1 MAPAK
6 RKAPANRMA
15 PAKRPTALKP
25 GEPGFIG
32 PVSPLVNRPTS
43 PATPA
48 PLTQEQQNLADLML
62 VQGPASQ
69 PQQPPTPGGP
79 EDLLSFRK
87 DTTPAGQPVTLPSGT
102 TVQIDKVRLA
112 NGLIGETTTV
122 ALPNGSPPVQSAPPG
137 LAISPEQMAG
147 LFATD
152 AAYTTADRDRDL
164 ALLNGPRVQGPH
176 TAAGLAA
183 EAAARQAATARLE
196 AHWDQ
201 SALPAFT
208 DGSIVVPGLD
218 YSAAQLA
225 NDLSLASTT
234 GTLDERSTQ
243 LRSKAQQRLQKN
255 AYTKQQQDNDQ
266 IAAQVLCLP
275 VDDPKIK
282 SLLEQGLSPAQAQNE
297 IAQRSFAARN
307 RLAHA
312 EIGLLS
318 PSQAKQLENTP
329 RSYPTDPT
337 TSLTRDDTPYEPKLS
352 ESSKL
357 AQRGEDFHNLVG
369 DLTGLN
375 DLAEGID
382 DGNLGQAAWGGTM
395 AVLTFVPGV
404 GTLIARAAGRGIRKV
419 GTGIANW
426 AEKGLEAAPKAL
438 TAAEA
443 EVAAQTTIGLSQFPT
458 RALPGADPIRALPGG
473 ALLIPDG
480 PKSFPADGASVG
492 SRPGIVDYPKPEEL
506 PWHTPGIEAP
516 VAVAPPRTI
525 PRGPGIRNPQAQ
537 FDEWG
542 LQTWDEWSPTVPG
555 TKNPRAT
562 MPRRG
567 LGEHGNGP
575 SNNVETRIPW
585 AGKTDETPIG
595 HWPVGVYEGPN
606 SGQWYTRIPGQSRP
620 LKVPMP
626 SWAKAPSD
634 TVMFGQLGEKPIATF
649 RTGLPEY
656 EQHMLDEINVLQNL
670 DKAARNQAELELKGF
685 MGDHPM
691 KFKNE
696 DGIFRELTIDDLSRK
711 KIGKTLENLAGRYG
725 QSDVDRLGL
734 LADDLSIQKGA
745 VTGRSELRGEIGG
758 DYFAE
763 QTGIDIIHKGSGQ
776 YTADRVGVITDA
788 AGNKRVVL
796 LEYKGGD
803 KPNSLSARGDVK
815 TGVGGEIKVEQGTL
829 PYAQDEFLRKDS
841 EALQALRDYDPQ
853 LAQRLLD
860 GEDFDYLL
868 VHTEPGTNKITAYRF
883 DPGTARSFHLKQPG
897 SALMPAPAAGVGATP
912 ISGPQ
917 WITDLMPSGL
927 NNLNNL
933 NVWTA
938 LALPALAPFAGLGWP
953 ANTDKKVDQ
962 SMVVNI
968 SMRQPAV
975 TDVDPR
981 EAGKVLTYGAGIR

>member
-48 PLTQEQQNLADLML
+48 PLTEEQQNLADLML

-164 ALLNGPRVQGPH
+164 ALLNGPRVQGPY

-243 LRSKAQQRLQKN
+243 LRSNAQQRLQKN

-318 PSQAKQLENTP
+318 PAQAKQLENTP

-404 GTLIARAAGRGIRKV
+404 GTMIARAAGRGIRKV

-567 LGEHGNGP
+567 LGEHGNGTRVRSTP
-575 SNNVETRIPW
+575 PPGVEERQTANGVVYWVDEITKRF
-585 AGKTDETPIG
+585 AGMPPEA
-595 HWPVGVYEGPN
+595 
-606 SGQWYTRIPGQSRP
+606 
-620 LKVPMP
+620 KVPSKVVMRGELRD
-626 SWAKAPSD
+626 APIKTITTD
-634 TVMFGQLGEKPIATF
+634 
-649 RTGLPEY
+649 LPEY
-656 EQHMLDEINVLQNL
+656 EQYMLDEINVWQNL
-670 DKAARNQAELELKGF
+670 EKAARVQADLELKGLIKD
-685 MGDHPM
+685 MM
-691 KFKNE
+691 IKKE
-696 DGIFRELTIDDLSRK
+696 DGTFRELTIGDLSKK
-711 KIGKTLENLAGRYG
+711 KIEKTLENLRN
-725 QSDVDRLGL
+725 QSGEIDVERLGI
-734 LADDLSIQKGA
+734 LAKDLSRQKGA
-745 VTGRSELRGEIGG
+745 VDGLSELRGEIGG

-763 QTGIDIIHKGSGQ
+763 KAGIDIIHKGSGQ

-796 LEYKGGD
+796 LEYKGGR
-803 KPNSLSARGDVK
+803 KPNSLSPRGVE

-841 EALQALRDYDPQ
+841 EALQALRDYDPR

-860 GEDFDYLL
+860 GEDFDYVL

-883 DPGTARSFHLKQPG
+883 DPGTAKSFHLKQPG
-897 SALMPAPAAGVGATP
+897 TALTPAPAAGVGATP
-912 ISGPQ
+912 IAAPQ
-917 WITDLMPSGL
+917 WITDLMSSGL

-938 LALPALAPFAGLGWP
+938 LALPALAPLAGLAWP

-968 SMRQPAV
+968 SMPQPAV

-981 EAGKVLTYGAGIR
+981 EAGRVLTYGAGIR

>member
-1 MAPAK
+1 
-6 RKAPANRMA
+6 MA

-48 PLTQEQQNLADLML
+48 PLTEEQQNLADLML

-164 ALLNGPRVQGPH
+164 ALLNGPRVQGPY

-243 LRSKAQQRLQKN
+243 LRSNAQQRLQKN

-318 PSQAKQLENTP
+318 PTQAKQLENTP

-404 GTLIARAAGRGIRKV
+404 GTMIARAAGRGIRKV

-443 EVAAQTTIGLSQFPT
+443 EVAAQTTIGLSQFPI

-480 PKSFPADGASVG
+480 PKPFPADGASVG
-492 SRPGIVDYPKPEEL
+492 SRPGIVDYPKPEEM
-506 PWHTPGIEAP
+506 PWYTPGIEAP

-525 PRGPGIRNPQAQ
+525 PRGPGLRNPQAK

-542 LQTWDEWSPTVPG
+542 LQTGDEWSPNVPG

-567 LGEHGNGP
+567 PGEHGNGTGVR
-575 SNNVETRIPW
+575 S
-585 AGKTDETPIG
+585 TPGPGIK
-595 HWPVGVYEGPN
+595 VGVDKNG
-606 SGQWYTRIPGQSRP
+606 GTFWYHEKTGFRADMPP
-620 LKVPMP
+620 EAKVPSEVVMRGELR
-626 SWAKAPSD
+626 D
-634 TVMFGQLGEKPIATF
+634 TTIKTIT
-649 RTGLPEY
+649 TDLPEY
-656 EQHMLDEINVLQNL
+656 EQYMLDEIYVLQNL
-670 DKAARNQAELELKGF
+670 EKAARVQADLELKGLIKD
-685 MGDHPM
+685 MM
-691 KFKNE
+691 IKKE
-696 DGIFRELTIDDLSRK
+696 DGTFRELTIGDLSGTK
-711 KIGKTLENLAGRYG
+711 LKSGTKLDETLKNLNGRY
-725 QSDVDRLGL
+725 QESDVRTVGI
-734 LADDLSIQKGA
+734 LAKGLSIQKGA
-745 VTGRSELRGEIGG
+745 VTGLSELRGEIGG
-758 DYFAE
+758 DYFAKKA
-763 QTGIDIIHKGSGQ
+763 GIDIVYEGSGK

-796 LEYKGGD
+796 LEYKGGR
-803 KPNSLSARGDVK
+803 KPNSLSPRGVE

-883 DPGTARSFHLKQPG
+883 DPGTAKSFHLKQPG

-912 ISGPQ
+912 IAAPQ
-917 WITDLMPSGL
+917 WITDLMSSGLNNL

-938 LALPALAPFAGLGWP
+938 LALPALAPLAGLAWP

-968 SMRQPAV
+968 SMPQPAV